1 MPRKPKAPSLELTS
15 VAPTQKDIQASPI
28 GAGVAEAI
36 EDHYISH
43 SHLLKWI
50 SETRH
55 KLPAATPL
63 LRREAFLADPLLKG
77 TIYPYLKNVL
87 LQGFSIQTKDNKL
100 YSAAI
105 EEIGE
110 YLEQLGLMQIF
121 REDFLN
127 FMILDGHSYRRID
140 PDTSGNVT
148 RLEKIE
154 PSSVNVYNDPW
165 DSSIVSYHQRA
176 RVKSSWSTMGMTED
190 VDSWFIPFG
199 KDIKDIYLTHIN
211 GRETGNNQDVLN
223 LFESYQKKYQ
233 ITDITNL
240 RIAAAERIIAMHN
253 SERLI
258 NQSYYDYEDGHYRE
272 LTNPAPIDSVLLAI
286 WLKRLLLVN
295 APNLI
300 FVILS
305 PFLHVKNGILKET
318 KDLAGNPVLISS
330 IPPKP
335 SSAMQTANPALYT
348 AQLANFEAWVADSK
362 AAMKNIMECLKN
374 GGIFSSGPDQE
385 IKPVESARS
394 VSFQL
399 IQGLITQLNEEI
411 GLNFGFPMSLVL
423 ATGTE
428 LASSRNIL
436 QIFNAVHAGE
446 RTEYEAVADKL
457 IQKMFSERT
466 WQGTTLKDGKEVPV
480 TYSFEDIRAHFTL
493 DIPDTKDLLN
503 QAQTYKTSAEAL
515 TQLKGV
521 GASKDD
527 LQALGEEYG
536 FGLLGLDNFTEATQ
550 TPMSPQ
556 ASGTSGGGAQTS
568 KQINAVL
575 KAVLSEVLQ
584 EQGVIS
590 ASPTA
595 PSGFKEKKLTKQLQ
609 EAYDTAEETIYQFL
623 EEK

>member
-199 KDIKDIYLTHIN
+199 KDIKDI
-211 GRETGNNQDVLN
+211 
-223 LFESYQKKYQ
+223 SYS
-233 ITDITNL
+233 
-240 RIAAAERIIAMHN
+240 H
-253 SERLI
+253 
-258 NQSYYDYEDGHYRE
+258 
-272 LTNPAPIDSVLLAI
+272 
-286 WLKRLLLVN
+286 
-295 APNLI
+295 
-300 FVILS
+300 
-305 PFLHVKNGILKET
+305 
-318 KDLAGNPVLISS
+318 
-330 IPPKP
+330 
-335 SSAMQTANPALYT
+335 
-348 AQLANFEAWVADSK
+348 
-362 AAMKNIMECLKN
+362 
-374 GGIFSSGPDQE
+374 
-385 IKPVESARS
+385 
-394 VSFQL
+394 
-399 IQGLITQLNEEI
+399 
-411 GLNFGFPMSLVL
+411 
-423 ATGTE
+423 
-428 LASSRNIL
+428 
-436 QIFNAVHAGE
+436 
-446 RTEYEAVADKL
+446 
-457 IQKMFSERT
+457 
-466 WQGTTLKDGKEVPV
+466 
-480 TYSFEDIRAHFTL
+480 
-493 DIPDTKDLLN
+493 
-503 QAQTYKTSAEAL
+503 
-515 TQLKGV
+515 
-521 GASKDD
+521 
-527 LQALGEEYG
+527 
-536 FGLLGLDNFTEATQ
+536 
-550 TPMSPQ
+550 
-556 ASGTSGGGAQTS
+556 
-568 KQINAVL
+568 
-575 KAVLSEVLQ
+575 
-584 EQGVIS
+584 
-590 ASPTA
+590 
-595 PSGFKEKKLTKQLQ
+595 
-609 EAYDTAEETIYQFL
+609 
-623 EEK
+623 